1 MSDGDR
7 ALIALYTLIHY
18 ARFGDYTVCIDEPE
32 NFLALAEIQPWLMEL
47 DDFCGDDK
55 LQALLISHHPDLID
69 FLAVSSGYW
78 FDREQNTPT
87 RLKRL
92 SEDET
97 GGFPISKLVARGWI
111 HG

>member
-1 MSDGDR
+1 
-7 ALIALYTLIHY
+7 
-18 ARFGDYTVCIDEPE
+18 
-32 NFLALAEIQPWLMEL
+32 MEL